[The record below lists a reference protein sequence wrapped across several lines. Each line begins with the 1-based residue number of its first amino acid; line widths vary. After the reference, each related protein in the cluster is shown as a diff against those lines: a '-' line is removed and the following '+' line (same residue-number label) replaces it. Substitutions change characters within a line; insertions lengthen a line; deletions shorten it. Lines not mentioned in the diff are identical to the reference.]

1 MIGSP
6 CSLDIYMIHVYI
18 FACIVFRLG
27 ELDLSHK
34 LDLPDI

>member
-6 CSLDIYMIHVYI
+6 YRVYMINVYI
-18 FACIVFRLG
+18 FACIVFCWG

-34 LDLPDI
+34 LDLPDM

>member
-6 CSLDIYMIHVYI
+6 YRVYMIIVYI
-18 FACIVFRLG
+18 FACHSIVFRWG

-34 LDLPDI
+34 LHLPDI